1 MGAHDENDYPMKDS
15 GKSDH
20 DLDNYTENDENQALE
35 EALTDPLYQLLVR
48 HVLFCRL
55 AETILTR
62 PSPTLP
68 QPTSYARSGVRH
80 RGMRRP

>member
-20 DLDNYTENDENQALE
+20 DFDAANDENQALE

-62 PSPTLP
+62 PTPTLP
-68 QPTSYARSGVRH
+68 QPTSYARSGARH

>member
-15 GKSDH
+15 GKSEQN
-20 DLDNYTENDENQALE
+20 LDAANDENQALE

-62 PSPTLP
+62 PTPTLP